1 MNTDIY
7 IVNID
12 TKFKNPIYTNSGDF
26 VYTFIEPLKNIM
38 SIKLASIE
46 FPNLYYT
53 FSHKKKNNF
62 FNIKYNDI
70 YYTVTIKDGIYSADS
85 LIEHIQHEL
94 QHINKQ
100 LHTHFK
106 IHYDNV
112 KFNVHIHNNTT
123 FDLDFNNKDSNLLSL
138 GYYLGYRQLIYNTP
152 IQQHHHHHD
161 HHHHDHHDHTHH
173 TNHSNEHTEY
183 KYVSES
189 IIDTQGESYFF
200 IKINDF
206 NNVIQDYTMF
216 NSNNYTIRQETQKYF
231 AKILLNGPKM
241 STIFDTGANF
251 LYKTY
256 NMRQPENLAKLTI
269 QLYDSAGYI
278 IDMLNFNYSLT
289 LEIKYIISSGV
300 KQSLE
305 SAPTGIVMSQ
315 SIPNDQ
321 WNATSIQNTM
331 ENQYPIKIKKN
342 KYDFSYNA

>member
-38 SIKLASIE
+38 SIKLSSIE

-53 FSHKKKNNF
+53 FSQKKKNNF
-62 FNIKYNDI
+62 FNIKYNNI

-85 LIEHIQHEL
+85 LIDHIQHEL

-100 LHTHFK
+100 LCTHFK
-106 IHYDNV
+106 IHYDGV
-112 KFNVHIHNNTT
+112 KFNVHIHNTTT
-123 FDLDFNNKDSNLLSL
+123 FELDFNNKDSNLLSL

-152 IQQHHHHHD
+152 IKKQRHHD
-161 HHHHDHHDHTHH
+161 NHT
-173 TNHSNEHTEY
+173 HTEY
-183 KYVSES
+183 KYKSES

-216 NSNNYTIRQETQKYF
+216 NGNNYTIRQETQKYF

-289 LEIKYIISSGV
+289 LEIKYIISSSV

-315 SIPNDQ
+315 PIIDDQ
-321 WNATSIQNTM
+321 WNTTLIQNTM

-342 KYDFSYNA
+342 KYDFSYNT